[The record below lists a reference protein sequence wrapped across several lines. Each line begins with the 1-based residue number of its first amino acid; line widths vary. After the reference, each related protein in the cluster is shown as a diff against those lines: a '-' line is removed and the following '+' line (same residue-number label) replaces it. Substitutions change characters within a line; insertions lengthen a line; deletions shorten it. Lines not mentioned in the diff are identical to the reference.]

1 MGRRVARAC
10 GGGRLACDHGGPSGS
25 PPSPRREI
33 AFLRLAGALAAD
45 RPEPSPPE
53 TGTGTKTETGAAL
66 IHWTVLMHRWRR
78 LSFRRRLWAS
88 LGTHLN
94 FIKQRGRISA
104 ELAG

>member
-1 MGRRVARAC
+1 MAFTDDEGPMVSVSVNVAITPGRP
-10 GGGRLACDHGGPSGS
+10 GTSNS
-25 PPSPRREI
+25 PPP
-33 AFLRLAGALAAD
+33 

>member
-1 MGRRVARAC
+1 MAFTDEVPMVSVSINVGITPGRP
-10 GGGRLACDHGGPSGS
+10 GTSNS
-25 PPSPRREI
+25 PPP
-33 AFLRLAGALAAD
+33 

-66 IHWTVLMHRWRR
+66 IHRWAVLMHRWRR
-78 LSFRRRLWAS
+78 LSFRRRVWGS